1 MTYNEVLMAVNEM
14 VASGNFT
21 YTNYFWLIFQNW
33 FSFAQFCFS
42 YIMICDMTILG
53 LFGLIK
59 GIQWVLKFKRQE
71 IEN

>member
-21 YTNYFWLIFQNW
+21 YVNYFKIIFQNW

-42 YIMICDMTILG
+42 YIMICNVVVFG
-53 LFGLIK
+53 LFGVIK
-59 GIQWVLKFKRQE
+59 VIQYALKSKRQE